1 MSLMGTIGDG
11 APMSEAAASAPV
23 ETDTE
28 QPVVPGPVV
37 LRGGEPTPGEL
48 AAIAAAVEQVWPR
61 PSMAQPVGSRSA
73 ELGGWRWSGRWWAP
87 RQVAARR
94 TRP

>member
-1 MSLMGTIGDG
+1 
-11 APMSEAAASAPV
+11 MSEGAEAAGGGAA
-23 ETDTE
+23 EAE
-28 QPVVPGPVV
+28 VPPPVV

-48 AAIAAAVEQVWPR
+48 AAIATAVEQVWPR
-61 PSMAQPVGSRSA
+61 PVVQPVASRTG
-73 ELGGWRWSGRWWAP
+73 EQGGWRWSGRWWAP

>member
-1 MSLMGTIGDG
+1 
-11 APMSEAAASAPV
+11 MSEAAASAPV

-28 QPVVPGPVV
+28 QPVVPPPVV
-37 LRGGEPTPGEL
+37 LRGGQPTPGEL
-48 AAIAAAVEQVWPR
+48 AAIVAAVEQVWPR
-61 PSMAQPVGSRSA
+61 PPAVPSVASRNA